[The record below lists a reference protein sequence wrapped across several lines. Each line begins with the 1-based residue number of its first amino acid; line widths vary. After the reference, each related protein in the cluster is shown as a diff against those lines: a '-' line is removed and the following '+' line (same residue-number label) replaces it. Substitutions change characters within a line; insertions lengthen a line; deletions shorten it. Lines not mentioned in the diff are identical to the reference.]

1 MKSIFTI
8 TFLII
13 LTLSGLSQYT
23 SSPDSSAWPTS
34 PDSGLVIG
42 YGVDPQ
48 IVSDRDGGAIVA
60 YALGDFSHLKV
71 KRVDKW
77 GWLQWNGWNGVDPGG
92 IGTYQELYNL
102 TEDSSGGCF
111 VCFKDAEVINPGTPW
126 EEGFYFV
133 TLNKI
138 DHQGNLLWGNGI
150 RVTILDSVI
159 QGGGEVYPD
168 GQGGCIVSW
177 GENRTTT
184 PGQNNNPNVFMQRFD
199 SLGTRCWG
207 DSGMQVTPDSTNDS
221 KGFMLVNE
229 NGEAFQMWWDG
240 IKMRM
245 QKLNING
252 EKLWAESG
260 LIMNKV
266 PAQIGISNK
275 KGGIIL
281 SGTFTSTY
289 RYRILCQQIDSLG
302 QKLWGSNGLTLVDS
316 VLIDRSAATGMILDN
331 FHNIFVSYYFAKSGY
346 PNTYLQKLTP
356 DGFKLF
362 GNEGVPVSNYL
373 SNKRGTI
380 FPSEDKIFA
389 FWYDINRDGYYTQK
403 VDYSGNILWN
413 ADTLFS
419 TDGGGPIAKDDKG
432 GLIMVY
438 MKLDFS
444 INLKKISKNGIL
456 GEVIITSIKNQ
467 NTRRIPENFILYQNH
482 PNPFNNTTIIS
493 YQLYIPEEVELS
505 VYDITGRE
513 LLKLT
518 EKKQQPGTHNIRLD
532 MSKYSSGLYF
542 YQLKTNI
549 RSETRK
555 LLLIK

>member
-1 MKSIFTI
+1 
-8 TFLII
+8 
-13 LTLSGLSQYT
+13 
-23 SSPDSSAWPTS
+23 
-34 PDSGLVIG
+34 
-42 YGVDPQ
+42 
-48 IVSDRDGGAIVA
+48 
-60 YALGDFSHLKV
+60 
-71 KRVDKW
+71 VDKW
-77 GWLQWNGWNGVDPGG
+77 GWLRWNGWTGVDPGG
-92 IGTYQELYNL
+92 IGTYQELYNV
-102 TEDSSGGCF
+102 TEESSGGCF

-177 GENRTTT
+177 SENRTTT
-184 PGQNNNPNVFMQRFD
+184 LGQSNNSNVFMQRFD

-207 DSGMQVTPDSTNDS
+207 DSGLQITPDSTNDS
-221 KGFMLVNE
+221 KGYMLVNE
-229 NGEAFQMWWDG
+229 NGETFVTWWNG
-240 IKMRM
+240 SNFYM
-245 QKLNING
+245 QKLNINSD
-252 EKLWAESG
+252 KLWSANG
-260 LIMNKV
+260 LLADQV
-266 PAQIGISNK
+266 PWPIGMSDRN
-275 KGGIIL
+275 GGFILAGIL
-281 SGTFTSTY
+281 STNG
-289 RYRILCQQIDSLG
+289 RYRLAAQHIDSNG
-302 QKLWGSNGLTLVDS
+302 IRLWGNNGVTLVDS
-316 VLIDRSAATGMILDN
+316 ILVYYNESGATGMILDDLN
-331 FHNIFVSYYFAKSGY
+331 NIFVSYYYAKSGY

-482 PNPFNNTTIIS
+482 PNPFNNATIIS

-542 YQLKTNI
+542 YQLKTNN